1 VDGNAMFGFILI
13 LLIAV
18 AYFLPIWVAA
28 ARNCKAGAGI
38 AVVNLFLGWTFI
50 GWVVA
55 LAWAASGEQKP
66 KELPAAPVLES
77 EANPNGRWIARD
89 PGIGS

>member
-1 VDGNAMFGFILI
+1 MDGHFVFSMIVV
-13 LLIAV
+13 LLIGV
-18 AYFLPIWVAA
+18 VYFLPLWVAA
-28 ARNCKAGAGI
+28 GRNCKAGAGI

-55 LAWAASGEQKP
+55 LAWAACGEPKP
-66 KELPAAPVLES
+66 KELPAALVLEPES
-77 EANPNGRWIARD
+77 NRDGRWIARD